1 MDFFANV
8 KFAAANEVTQAIVKS
23 TFYDK
28 VFYILQLARLLLP
41 LHPEIAQKKQPSKDL
56 SKTNRFLINAA
67 KFKSFYSC
75 VLSDALAPST
85 YSNRMT
91 VPLMN

>member
-28 VFYILQLARLLLP
+28 VFYISQLARLLLP
-41 LHPEIAQKKQPSKDL
+41 LHPEIAQKKHLSKD
-56 SKTNRFLINAA
+56 SNRCLINAA

-75 VLSDALAPST
+75 VLSEALAPST